1 MKLYLSSYHLGPRAN
16 IFGQMFTNKKV
27 GLISNALD
35 FSTDKE
41 RVEES
46 TQKDI
51 VDLISLGLHPERLE
65 LRDYFHAQDQL
76 EHTIAEF
83 GGIWVRGG
91 NSFILR
97 RAMAYSGL
105 DIILQKL
112 RTSNF
117 VYGGFSAGIC
127 VVAPTLKGLEFVDDP
142 LVIPEGYQPEIV
154 WEGLDFVPYALVP
167 HYQSNHPESELIEKS
182 VQYYVEHHLPYVTLK
197 DGEDILEEIH

>member
-1 MKLYLSSYHLGPRAN
+1 
-16 IFGQMFTNKKV
+16 MFTNKKV